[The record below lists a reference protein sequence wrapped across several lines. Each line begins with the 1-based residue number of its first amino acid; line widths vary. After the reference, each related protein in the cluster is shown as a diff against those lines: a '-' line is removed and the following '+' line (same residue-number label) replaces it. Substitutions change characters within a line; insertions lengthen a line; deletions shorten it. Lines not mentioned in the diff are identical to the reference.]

1 MDAAAPTIAEPVPA
15 GPMDAASA
23 RAVPLNALP
32 VGDPAMGD
40 PAMGDPAMGD
50 PAADREAF
58 CSAMAQVAG
67 AASVITASGPDGPI
81 GCTVNSLIS
90 LSADPPTVLVSLAAT
105 SRTLAHAVQAG
116 AFGVN
121 VLSWPQRDLCRR
133 FATGDPATRFA
144 GLPHTLAH
152 GVPLLPDSAAT
163 LPCRLLRTIPLADHT
178 LLLGTP
184 LSTHLTPTAT
194 AFVLYQR
201 HPHPVPPPAA

>member
-32 VGDPAMGD
+32 V
-40 PAMGDPAMGD
+40 GDPAMGD

-144 GLPHTLAH
+144 GLPHTLAY
-152 GVPLLPDSAAT
+152 GVPLLPDSAAA

-201 HPHPVPPPAA
+201 RPHPVPPPAS